1 MKFFHVSDLHI
12 GKRIGNYSTNL
23 IEDQTDVLTK
33 IVALAKEEQPDAI
46 LIAGDVYDKP
56 MPTIEAVQLL
66 DRFLVWL
73 NELGIS
79 IFLISGNHD
88 SIERMAFGAELMKS
102 SNVHIV
108 QTYNGEMQP
117 AVVSDAHGEVQVW
130 MLPHLRP
137 SSVRK
142 HHPNTNINSCS
153 DAVAAALGNAVIN
166 TNKRNVLV
174 AHQFVTGSIT
184 CDSEEIVVGD
194 SENVDAAL
202 FDAFDYVALGHI
214 HRPQHIKR
222 ETLRYSGT
230 PLMYSL
236 SEADHTK
243 SVTVVEM
250 ESKGKITISE
260 LPLELPRVIREVRG
274 TYEELM
280 SRANYRDTNID
291 DLVHIV
297 LTNEQEEPDAIAK
310 LRNVYPH
317 ILNLRYDNQRTQAV
331 YAFETSPTTAQRTPV
346 DLFSDFFENQHGGR
360 KLSAEQS
367 EYVSAVFGELKEA
380 MLS

>member
-1 MKFFHVSDLHI
+1 
-12 GKRIGNYSTNL
+12 
-23 IEDQTDVLTK
+23 
-33 IVALAKEEQPDAI
+33 
-46 LIAGDVYDKP
+46 
-56 MPTIEAVQLL
+56 
-66 DRFLVWL
+66 
-73 NELGIS
+73 
-79 IFLISGNHD
+79 
-88 SIERMAFGAELMKS
+88 
-102 SNVHIV
+102 
-108 QTYNGEMQP
+108 
-117 AVVSDAHGEVQVW
+117 

-137 SSVRK
+137 SSVRR
-142 HHPNTNINSCS
+142 HHPNLNIDSYS
-153 DAVAAALGNAVIN
+153 DAVAAALGSAVIN

-184 CDSEEIVVGD
+184 SDSEEIVVGD
-194 SENVDAAL
+194 SENVDADL
-202 FDAFDYVALGHI
+202 FEPFDYVALGHI

-236 SEADHTK
+236 SEANHTK

-250 ESKGKITISE
+250 EEKGKITIFE

-280 SRANYRDTNID
+280 SRANYRDTNRE
-291 DLVHIV
+291 DLIHIV
-297 LTNEQEEPDAIAK
+297 LTDEQEEPDAIAK

-346 DLFSDFFENQHGGR
+346 DLFSEFFENQHSRR